1 MRQLVILVL
10 LFGGTQLILPLGTS
24 GHGSEWLLT
33 FGFLI
38 LAAYSVGELAVLV
51 RLPKI
56 TGYLAAGVVF
66 GPSLLNTVTTDAI
79 GELRPVS
86 SLAIALIAYLAGA
99 ELRWDE
105 VRARGAIIMKIL
117 TAEMALGFVAL
128 SAMLYALGDR
138 LPFLQATSGA
148 SRLAFALLFGAVVI
162 VHSPAVVMALLSETR
177 AGGPVARTT
186 LGVVLVSD
194 VVVVI
199 LFSAMLAVT
208 RAVVPTTGA
217 DVAGVSLGMMVWEL
231 VGAVL
236 VGALLGGAV
245 ALYLRFVKQEL
256 VLFAI
261 VVAFFGMVI
270 ARLVHVETL
279 LTLLTAGFVTE
290 NFSRRDDGEAI
301 RHAMERSAAP
311 VFVVF
316 FALAGAEMGLREV
329 ASFWPLLIPII
340 AVRTASLWAGT
351 RIGVAWAGAPRDTRR
366 VWMGLVPQAG
376 VAIGLAAATAEAYPV
391 RGTSMRTLFL
401 AVVAINQ
408 VIGPILFRFALNRS
422 REIVAGASEP
432 TPAQP
437 HSALDS
443 PSTAQGAR
451 NAG

>member
-1 MRQLVILVL
+1 MRRLVILAL
-10 LFGGTQLILPLGTS
+10 LFGAMQLVLPLGAS
-24 GHGSEWLLT
+24 AHGSQWLLT

-56 TGYLAAGVVF
+56 TGYLAAGVLF
-66 GPSLLNTVTTDAI
+66 GPSVFDTVTTQAI

-99 ELRWDE
+99 ELRWEE
-105 VRARGAIIMKIL
+105 VRKRGITIVKIL
-117 TAEMALGFVAL
+117 GAELLLGFVAL
-128 SAMLYALGDR
+128 SATLVTLGDR
-138 LPFLQATSGA
+138 LPFLQGTSGA
-148 SRLAFALLFGAVVI
+148 SRIAFAVIFAAIAV

-194 VVVVI
+194 VVVVV
-199 LFSAMLAVT
+199 LFSTVLAVA
-208 RAVVPTTGA
+208 RAVVPPTGA
-217 DVAGVSLGMMVWEL
+217 NVAGLSLGIIVWEL
-231 VGAVL
+231 AGAVI

-245 ALYLRFVKQEL
+245 ALYLRFVRHEL

-261 VVAFFGMVI
+261 VIAFFGMVI
-270 ARLVHVETL
+270 AQLAHVETL
-279 LTLLTAGFVTE
+279 LALLTAGFVTE
-290 NFSRRDDGEAI
+290 NFSRHQDGEAI

-316 FALAGAEMGLREV
+316 FALAGAEMGLRQV
-329 ASFWPLLIPII
+329 AVVWPLLLPII
-340 AVRTASLWAGT
+340 AVRTGALWAGT
-351 RIGVAWAGAPRDTRR
+351 RIGVRWARAPRETRD

-376 VAIGLAAATAEAYPV
+376 VAIGLAAAVAQAYPV
-391 RGTSMRTLFL
+391 RGSQMRTLFL

-408 VIGPILFRFALNRS
+408 VIGPILFRLALNR
-422 REIVAGASEP
+422 RGEIAAPAGEP

-437 HSALDS
+437 HPAI
-443 PSTAQGAR
+443 R
-451 NAG
+451 

>member
-1 MRQLVILVL
+1 VRRVVILAL
-10 LFGGTQLILPLGTS
+10 LFGAMQLVLPLGGA
-24 GHGSEWLLT
+24 GHGSQWLLT

-38 LAAYSVGELAVLV
+38 LAAYSVGELAVMI

-56 TGYLAAGVVF
+56 TGYLAAGVLF
-66 GPSLLNTVTTDAI
+66 GPSLFNTVTTQAI

-105 VRARGAIIMKIL
+105 VRKRGATIARIL
-117 TAEMALGFVAL
+117 SAEMVLCFVAL
-128 SAMLYALGDR
+128 SVALIALGDR
-138 LPFLQATSGA
+138 LPFLQGTAGG
-148 SRLAFALLFGAVVI
+148 SRYSFALLFAAVAT

-177 AGGPVARTT
+177 AGGAVARTT

-199 LFSAMLAVT
+199 LFSGVLAVT
-208 RAVVPTTGA
+208 RAVVPPTGA
-217 DVAGVSLGMMVWEL
+217 NVAGVSLAMIVWEL
-231 VGAVL
+231 GGAVL

-245 ALYLRFVKQEL
+245 ALYLRFVKHEL

-270 ARLVHVETL
+270 ASMVHVETML
-279 LTLLTAGFVTE
+279 ALLTAGFVTE
-290 NFSRRDDGEAI
+290 NFSRHEDGEAI

-329 ASFWPLLIPII
+329 AAVWPLLLPII
-340 AVRTASLWAGT
+340 AVRTASLWGGT
-351 RIGVAWAGAPRDTRR
+351 RLGVRWAGAAPETRR

-376 VAIGLAAATAEAYPV
+376 VAIGLAAAIAQAYPV
-391 RGTSMRTLFL
+391 RGSQMRTLFL

-408 VIGPILFRFALNRS
+408 VIGPVLFRFALNRS
-422 REIVAGASEP
+422 GEIVSGGIEP
-432 TPAQP
+432 TPPQP
-437 HSALDS
+437 HAAFDA
-443 PSTAQGAR
+443 PR
-451 NAG
+451 PNA

>member
-1 MRQLVILVL
+1 MRRLVILAL
-10 LFGGTQLILPLGTS
+10 LFGAMQLVLPLGEA
-24 GHGSEWLLT
+24 GHGSQWLLT

-38 LAAYSVGELAVLV
+38 LAAYSVGELAVMV

-66 GPSLLNTVTTDAI
+66 GPSAFNTVTTQSISD
-79 GELRPVS
+79 LRPVS

-99 ELRWDE
+99 ELRWEE
-105 VRARGAIIMKIL
+105 VRKRGATIAKIL
-117 TAEMALGFVAL
+117 SAEMVLGFVAL
-128 SAMLYALGDR
+128 AVVLYALGGR
-138 LPFLQATSGA
+138 LPFLAGTPAS
-148 SRLAFALLFGAVVI
+148 SRLAFSLLFASVVV

-177 AGGPVARTT
+177 AGGPIARTT

-208 RAVVPTTGA
+208 RAVVPATGA
-217 DVAGVSLGMMVWEL
+217 DVGGVSLGLMVWEL
-231 VGAVL
+231 VGAVF

-245 ALYLRFVKQEL
+245 ALYLRFVKHEL

-279 LTLLTAGFVTE
+279 LALLTAGFVTE
-290 NFSRRDDGEAI
+290 NVSRREDGEAI

-329 ASFWPLLIPII
+329 AAVWPLLLPII
-340 AVRTASLWAGT
+340 AVRTAALWAGT
-351 RIGVAWAGAPRDTRR
+351 RAGVRWAGAPVETRR

-376 VAIGLAAATAEAYPV
+376 VAIGLAAAVAQAYPV
-391 RGTSMRTLFL
+391 RGAQMRTLFL
-401 AVVAINQ
+401 AIVAINQ
-408 VIGPILFRFALNRS
+408 VVGPVLFRFALNRS
-422 REIVAGASEP
+422 REIVAGVDELRAPEP
-432 TPAQP
+432 GA
-437 HSALDS
+437 ALD
-443 PSTAQGAR
+443 TRA
-451 NAG
+451 

>member
-1 MRQLVILVL
+1 MRRLVILAL
-10 LFGGTQLILPLGTS
+10 LFGAMQLVLPLGAS
-24 GHGSEWLLT
+24 GHGSQWLLT

-66 GPSLLNTVTTDAI
+66 GPSLFNTVTAEAI

-86 SLAIALIAYLAGA
+86 SLAIGLIAYLAGA
-99 ELRWDE
+99 ELRWEE
-105 VRARGAIIMKIL
+105 VKKRGATIVKIL
-117 TAEMALGFVAL
+117 TAEMVLGFVAL
-128 SAMLYALGDR
+128 SAVLWTLGSR
-138 LPFLQATSGA
+138 VPFLEGTSGS
-148 SRLAFALLFGAVVI
+148 SRLAFAVLFGAVAI
-162 VHSPAVVMALLSETR
+162 VHSPAVVMALLTETR

-199 LFSAMLAVT
+199 LFSAVLAVT
-208 RAVVPTTGA
+208 RAVVPSTGA
-217 DVAGVSLGMMVWEL
+217 NVEGISLARMVWEL
-231 VGAVL
+231 GGAVI

-245 ALYLRFVKQEL
+245 AVYLRFVKHEL

-270 ARLVHVETL
+270 AELVHVETL
-279 LTLLTAGFVTE
+279 LALLTAGFVTE
-290 NFSRRDDGEAI
+290 NFSRREDGEAI
-301 RHAMERSAAP
+301 RRAMERSAAP

-329 ASFWPLLIPII
+329 ASFWPLLIPIVL
-340 AVRTASLWAGT
+340 VRMGSIWVGT
-351 RIGVAWAGAPRDTRR
+351 RIGVRWAGAPRDTRR

-376 VAIGLAAATAEAYPV
+376 VAIGLAAAVAQAYPV
-391 RGTSMRTLFL
+391 RGSSMRTLFL

-422 REIVAGASEP
+422 REIVTGAREP
-432 TPAQP
+432 TPPQP
-437 HSALDS
+437 QVALD
-443 PSTAQGAR
+443 
-451 NAG
+451 

>member
-1 MRQLVILVL
+1 MRRFVILAL
-10 LFGGTQLILPLGTS
+10 LFGAMQLVLPLGAG
-24 GHGSEWLLT
+24 GHGSQWLLT

-51 RLPKI
+51 KLPKI
-56 TGYLAAGVVF
+56 TGYLAAGVIF
-66 GPSLLNTVTTDAI
+66 GPSLFNTVTHDAI

-86 SLAIALIAYLAGA
+86 SLAIGLIAYLAGA
-99 ELRWDE
+99 ELRWQE
-105 VRARGAIIMKIL
+105 VRKRGATIMKIL
-117 TAEMALGFVAL
+117 TAEMVLGFVAL
-128 SAMLYALGDR
+128 SIVVWALGSR
-138 LPFLQATSGA
+138 IPFLEETTGS
-148 SRLAFALLFGAVVI
+148 SRVAFAVLFGAVAI

-199 LFSAMLAVT
+199 LFSAMLAIT
-208 RAVVPTTGA
+208 RAVVPPTGA
-217 DVAGVSLGMMVWEL
+217 NVEGVSLGLMFWEL
-231 VGAVL
+231 GGAVL

-245 ALYLRFVKQEL
+245 ALYLRFVKHEL

-261 VVAFFGMVI
+261 VVAFFGLVI

-279 LTLLTAGFVTE
+279 LALLTAGFVTE
-290 NFSRRDDGEAI
+290 NLSRHEDGEAI

-329 ASFWPLLIPII
+329 AGFWPLLIPII
-340 AVRTASLWAGT
+340 AVRTAAIWGGT
-351 RIGVAWAGAPRDTRR
+351 RVGVRWAGAPPDTRR

-376 VAIGLAAATAEAYPV
+376 VAIGLAAAVAQAYPV
-391 RGTSMRTLFL
+391 RGSQMRTLFL

-422 REIVAGASEP
+422 NEIVSGTGEP
-432 TPAQP
+432 TPVQP
-437 HSALDS
+437 HAALE
-443 PSTAQGAR
+443 
-451 NAG
+451 

>member
-1 MRQLVILVL
+1 MRRLVILAL
-10 LFGGTQLILPLGTS
+10 LFGAMQLVLPLGAS
-24 GHGSEWLLT
+24 AHGSQWLLT

-38 LAAYSVGELAVLV
+38 LAAYSVGALAVLV

-56 TGYLAAGVVF
+56 TGYLAAGVLF
-66 GPSLLNTVTTDAI
+66 GPSVFNTVTVDAI

-105 VRARGAIIMKIL
+105 VRRRGVTIAKIL
-117 TAEMALGFVAL
+117 TAELVLGFIAI
-128 SAMLYALGDR
+128 SATLVLLGDR
-138 LPFLQATSGA
+138 LPFLEGTSGA
-148 SRLAFALLFGAVVI
+148 SRLAFAVLFGAIAV

-177 AGGPVARTT
+177 AGGPIARTT

-194 VVVVI
+194 VVVVV
-199 LFSAMLAVT
+199 LFSAVLAIT
-208 RAVVPTTGA
+208 RAVVPPTGA
-217 DVAGVSLGMMVWEL
+217 NVAGLSLASIVWEL
-231 VGAVL
+231 AGAVF

-245 ALYLRFVKQEL
+245 ALYLRFVKHEL

-270 ARLVHVETL
+270 AQLTHVETL
-279 LTLLTAGFVTE
+279 LALLTAGFVTE
-290 NFSRRDDGEAI
+290 NFSRHEDGEAI

-316 FALAGAEMGLREV
+316 FALAGAEMGLRQV
-329 ASFWPLLIPII
+329 ALVWPLLIPII

-351 RIGVAWAGAPRDTRR
+351 RVGVRWASAPREARD

-376 VAIGLAAATAEAYPV
+376 VAIGLAAAVGQAYPV
-391 RGTSMRTLFL
+391 RGAQMRTLFL

-408 VIGPILFRFALNRS
+408 VIGPILFRLALNRGG
-422 REIVAGASEP
+422 EIAGAAGEP
-432 TPAQP
+432 TPVQP
-437 HSALDS
+437 HRAI
-443 PSTAQGAR
+443 R
-451 NAG
+451 

>member
-1 MRQLVILVL
+1 MRRFVILAL
-10 LFGGTQLILPLGTS
+10 LFGAMQLVLPLGAG
-24 GHGSEWLLT
+24 GHGSQWLLT

-66 GPSLLNTVTTDAI
+66 GPSLFNTVTVEAI

-86 SLAIALIAYLAGA
+86 SLAIGLIAYLAGA
-99 ELRWDE
+99 ELRWQE
-105 VRARGAIIMKIL
+105 VRKRGSTIVKIL
-117 TAEMALGFVAL
+117 TVEMVLGFVAL
-128 SAMLYALGDR
+128 SAVLWALGD
-138 LPFLQATSGA
+138 LVPFLQGTTGA
-148 SRLAFALLFGAVVI
+148 SRLAFSLLFGAVAI

-177 AGGPVARTT
+177 AGGAVARTT

-199 LFSAMLAVT
+199 LFSAMLAMT
-208 RAVVPTTGA
+208 RAVVPATGA
-217 DVAGVSLGMMVWEL
+217 NVAGVSLGLMVWEL
-231 VGAVL
+231 GGAVL

-245 ALYLRFVKQEL
+245 ALYLRFVKHEL

-270 ARLVHVETL
+270 SRLVHVEML
-279 LTLLTAGFVTE
+279 LSLLTAGFVTE
-290 NFSRRDDGEAI
+290 NLSRHEDGEAI

-329 ASFWPLLIPII
+329 AGFWPLLIPII
-340 AVRTASLWAGT
+340 AVRTGAIWAGT
-351 RIGVAWAGAPRDTRR
+351 RAGVRWAGATPDTRR

-376 VAIGLAAATAEAYPV
+376 VAIGLAAAVAQAYPV
-391 RGTSMRTLFL
+391 RGSQMRTLFL

-422 REIVAGASEP
+422 NEIVAGTGAP

-437 HSALDS
+437 HPALE
-443 PSTAQGAR
+443 
-451 NAG
+451 

>member
-1 MRQLVILVL
+1 MRRFVILAL
-10 LFGGTQLILPLGTS
+10 LFGAMQLVLPLGAG
-24 GHGSEWLLT
+24 GHGSQWLLT

-66 GPSLLNTVTTDAI
+66 GPSLFNTVTTEAI

-86 SLAIALIAYLAGA
+86 SLAIGLIAYLAGA
-99 ELRWDE
+99 ELRWQE
-105 VRARGAIIMKIL
+105 VRKRGLTIMKIL
-117 TAEMALGFVAL
+117 TAEMVLGFVAL
-128 SAMLYALGDR
+128 SAVLWTLGSR
-138 LPFLQATSGA
+138 VPFLEGTSGT
-148 SRLAFALLFGAVVI
+148 SRLAFAVLFGAVAI

-208 RAVVPTTGA
+208 RAVVPSTGA
-217 DVAGVSLGMMVWEL
+217 NVEGVSLALMVWEL
-231 VGAVL
+231 GGAVL

-245 ALYLRFVKQEL
+245 AIYLRFVKHEL

-261 VVAFFGMVI
+261 VVAFFGLVI
-270 ARLVHVETL
+270 AQLVHVETL
-279 LTLLTAGFVTE
+279 LALLTAGFVTE
-290 NFSRRDDGEAI
+290 NFSRREDGEAI

-329 ASFWPLLIPII
+329 ASFWPLLIPIVLVRI
-340 AVRTASLWAGT
+340 ASIWAGT
-351 RIGVAWAGAPRDTRR
+351 RLGVRWAGAPPDTRR
-366 VWMGLVPQAG
+366 GWMGLVPQAA
-376 VAIGLAAATAEAYPV
+376 VAIGLAAAVAQAYPV

-408 VIGPILFRFALNRS
+408 VIGPVLFRFALNRS
-422 REIVAGASEP
+422 GEIVAGGSEP

-437 HSALDS
+437 HVALD
-443 PSTAQGAR
+443 
-451 NAG
+451 

>member
-1 MRQLVILVL
+1 MRRLVILAL
-10 LFGGTQLILPLGTS
+10 LFAAMQLVLPLGS
-24 GHGSEWLLT
+24 SAHGAQWLLT

-38 LAAYSVGELAVLV
+38 LAAYSVGELAVGI

-56 TGYLAAGVVF
+56 TGYLAAGVLF
-66 GPSLLNTVTTDAI
+66 GPSVLNTVTPEAI
-79 GELRPVS
+79 DELRPVS

-105 VRARGAIIMKIL
+105 VRRRGATIVRIL
-117 TAEMALGFVAL
+117 TVEMTLGFVAL
-128 SAMLYALGDR
+128 SALLFALGDR
-138 LPFLQATSGA
+138 LPFLRETSGA
-148 SRLAFALLFGAVVI
+148 SRIAFAVLFAAVAI

-177 AGGPVARTT
+177 AGGTAARTT

-199 LFSAMLAVT
+199 LFSGVLAVV
-208 RAVVPTTGA
+208 RGVVPPTGA
-217 DVAGVSLGMMVWEL
+217 NVAGLSLAIIVWEL

-236 VGALLGGAV
+236 IGALLGAAV
-245 ALYLRFVKQEL
+245 AAYLRFVKREL

-270 ARLVHVETL
+270 ARLTHVETL
-279 LTLLTAGFVTE
+279 LALLTAGFVTE
-290 NFSRRDDGEAI
+290 NFSRHEDGEAI

-329 ASFWPLLIPII
+329 GQVWPLLLPIV
-340 AVRTASLWAGT
+340 AVRTAALWAGT
-351 RIGVAWAGAPRDTRR
+351 RIGVRWAGAPPEARR

-376 VAIGLAAATAEAYPV
+376 VAIGLAAAIAQAYPV
-391 RGTSMRTLFL
+391 RGSEMRTLFL

-408 VIGPILFRFALNRS
+408 VIGPILFRLALTRS
-422 REIVAGASEP
+422 GEVAGPAEP
-432 TPAQP
+432 TPVQP
-437 HSALDS
+437 HPAL
-443 PSTAQGAR
+443 R
-451 NAG
+451 

>member
-1 MRQLVILVL
+1 MRRLVILAL
-10 LFGGTQLILPLGTS
+10 LFGAMQLVLPLGAG
-24 GHGSEWLLT
+24 GHGSQWLLT

-56 TGYLAAGVVF
+56 TGYLAAGVLF
-66 GPSLLNTVTTDAI
+66 GPSLFNTVTSEAV

-105 VRARGAIIMKIL
+105 VRKRGTIIMKIL

-128 SAMLYALGDR
+128 SGLLFALGDR

-199 LFSAMLAVT
+199 LFSAMLAIT
-208 RAVVPTTGA
+208 RAVVPATGA
-217 DVAGVSLGMMVWEL
+217 DVAGVSLGSMVWEL

-236 VGALLGGAV
+236 VGALLGAAV
-245 ALYLRFVKQEL
+245 AVYLRFVKHEL

-270 ARLVHVETL
+270 ARMAHVETL

-340 AVRTASLWAGT
+340 LARTGALWLGT
-351 RIGVAWAGAPRDTRR
+351 RLGVRWAGAPPDTRR
-366 VWMGLVPQAG
+366 VWLGLVPQAG
-376 VAIGLAAATAEAYPV
+376 VAIGLAAAIAEAYPV
-391 RGTSMRTLFL
+391 RGGSMRTLFL

-422 REIVAGASEP
+422 GEIVSGGEP
-432 TPAQP
+432 TPAKP
-437 HSALDS
+437 HPALDS
-443 PSTAQGAR
+443 PSSAQGAR
-451 NAG
+451 SAG

>member
-1 MRQLVILVL
+1 MRRLVILAL
-10 LFGGTQLILPLGTS
+10 LFGAMQLVLPLGAG
-24 GHGSEWLLT
+24 GHGSQWLLT

-56 TGYLAAGVVF
+56 TGYLAAGVIF
-66 GPSLLNTVTTDAI
+66 GPSLFNTVTVDAI

-86 SLAIALIAYLAGA
+86 SLAIGLIAYLAGA
-99 ELRWDE
+99 ELRWEE
-105 VRARGAIIMKIL
+105 VRKRGATIMKIL
-117 TAEMALGFVAL
+117 TAEMVLGFVAL
-128 SAMLYALGDR
+128 SVVLWALGDR
-138 LPFLQATSGA
+138 VPFLEGTTGS
-148 SRLAFALLFGAVVI
+148 SRIAFAVLFGAVAI

-199 LFSAMLAVT
+199 LFSAMLAIT
-208 RAVVPTTGA
+208 RAVVPPTGA
-217 DVAGVSLGMMVWEL
+217 NVEGVSLGLMIWEL
-231 VGAVL
+231 GGAVL

-245 ALYLRFVKQEL
+245 ALYLRFVKHEL

-261 VVAFFGMVI
+261 VVAFFGLVI

-279 LTLLTAGFVTE
+279 LALLTAGFVTE
-290 NFSRRDDGEAI
+290 NLSRHEDGEAI

-329 ASFWPLLIPII
+329 AGFWPLLIPII
-340 AVRTASLWAGT
+340 AVRTAAIWGGT
-351 RIGVAWAGAPRDTRR
+351 RVGVRWAGATPDARR

-376 VAIGLAAATAEAYPV
+376 VAIGLAAAVAQAYPV
-391 RGTSMRTLFL
+391 RGSQMRTLFL

-422 REIVAGASEP
+422 HEIVAGAGEP

-437 HSALDS
+437 HAALD
-443 PSTAQGAR
+443 
-451 NAG
+451 

>member
-1 MRQLVILVL
+1 MRRLVILALLFGAMQLVI
-10 LFGGTQLILPLGTS
+10 PLGAG
-24 GHGSEWLLT
+24 GHGSQWLLT

-38 LAAYSVGELAVLV
+38 LAAYSVGELAGLV

-56 TGYLAAGVVF
+56 TGYLAAGVIF
-66 GPSLLNTVTTDAI
+66 GPSLFNTVTIDAI

-86 SLAIALIAYLAGA
+86 SLAIGLIAYLAGA
-99 ELRWDE
+99 ELRWQE
-105 VRARGAIIMKIL
+105 VRKRGATIMKIL
-117 TAEMALGFVAL
+117 TAEMVIGFVAL
-128 SAMLYALGDR
+128 SAVLWTLGDR
-138 LPFLQATSGA
+138 IPFLEGTSGA
-148 SRLAFALLFGAVVI
+148 SRVAFAVLFGAVAI

-199 LFSAMLAVT
+199 LFSAMLAIT
-208 RAVVPTTGA
+208 RAVVPPTGA
-217 DVAGVSLGMMVWEL
+217 NVEGVSLGLMFWEL
-231 VGAVL
+231 GGAVL

-245 ALYLRFVKQEL
+245 ALYLRFVKHEL

-279 LTLLTAGFVTE
+279 LALLTAGFVTE
-290 NFSRRDDGEAI
+290 NLSRHEDGEAI

-329 ASFWPLLIPII
+329 AGFWPLLIPII
-340 AVRTASLWAGT
+340 AVRTAAIWGGT
-351 RIGVAWAGAPRDTRR
+351 RLGVRWAGATPDTRR

-376 VAIGLAAATAEAYPV
+376 VAIGLAAAVAQAYPV
-391 RGTSMRTLFL
+391 RGSQMRTLFL

-422 REIVAGASEP
+422 NEIVAGGAEP
-432 TPAQP
+432 TPVQP
-437 HSALDS
+437 HAALE
-443 PSTAQGAR
+443 
-451 NAG
+451 

>member
-1 MRQLVILVL
+1 MRRFVILAL
-10 LFGGTQLILPLGTS
+10 LFGAMQLVLPLGAA
-24 GHGSEWLLT
+24 GHGSKWLLT

-51 RLPKI
+51 KLPKI

-66 GPSLLNTVTTDAI
+66 GPSLFNTVTTEAI
-79 GELRPVS
+79 SELGPVS
-86 SLAIALIAYLAGA
+86 SLAIGLIAYLAGA
-99 ELRWDE
+99 ELRWQE
-105 VRARGAIIMKIL
+105 VRKRGATIMKIL
-117 TAEMALGFVAL
+117 TAEMVLGFVAL
-128 SAMLYALGDR
+128 SAVLWALGSR
-138 LPFLQATSGA
+138 VPFLEGTSGS
-148 SRLAFALLFGAVVI
+148 SRLAFAVLFGAVAI

-199 LFSAMLAVT
+199 LFSAMLAMT
-208 RAVVPTTGA
+208 RAVVPATGA
-217 DVAGVSLGMMVWEL
+217 NVEGVSLASMVWEL
-231 VGAVL
+231 GGAVI

-245 ALYLRFVKQEL
+245 ALYLRFVKHEL

-270 ARLVHVETL
+270 AHMVHVETL
-279 LTLLTAGFVTE
+279 LALLTAGFVTE
-290 NFSRRDDGEAI
+290 NLSRHEDGEAI

-329 ASFWPLLIPII
+329 AGYWPLLIPIVL
-340 AVRTASLWAGT
+340 VRTGAIWAGT
-351 RIGVAWAGAPRDTRR
+351 RAGVRWAGAPPETRR

-376 VAIGLAAATAEAYPV
+376 VAIGLAAAIAQAYPV
-391 RGTSMRTLFL
+391 RGTQMQTLFL

-408 VIGPILFRFALNRS
+408 VIGPILFRFALNRGN
-422 REIVAGASEP
+422 EIVSGSGSP
-432 TPAQP
+432 TPAEP
-437 HSALDS
+437 HPALDA
-443 PSTAQGAR
+443 PRPAA
-451 NAG
+451 